1 MEIIRDTGVL
11 RNRAETLRKEGKR
24 IGFVPTMGYFHEG
37 HLNLMRMSVSDCD
50 VTIISNYVNPTQF
63 DRRDDLESYPVN
75 FERDRKMAEELG
87 VDIMFYPENLY
98 QPYHKTWV
106 NTEKLTDVLC
116 GRSRPGH
123 FRGVA
128 TIVCKLFNI
137 VNPHVAYF
145 GQKDAQQAA
154 VIGQMIKD
162 LNYDIRLVLSP
173 IIREPDGLALS
184 SRNVRLT
191 PEHRKKAPVL
201 YEKLQIIDK
210 KILPD
215 LSNKDMLIQEAKKT
229 IEAIPGVK
237 VDYIDIRSWP
247 DLGKPKKETRHL
259 LIAGAVF
266 MGKVRLID
274 NIIKEL

>member
-1 MEIIRDTGVL
+1 MDIIRETDIL
-11 RNRAETLRKEGKR
+11 RNRVEILRKEGKR

-50 VTIISNYVNPTQF
+50 VTIVSNYINPTQF
-63 DRRDDLESYPVN
+63 DRQDDLETYPADI
-75 FERDRKMAEELG
+75 ERDRAMAEALG

-98 QPYHKTWV
+98 QPDHKTWV
-106 NTEKLTDVLC
+106 STEKLTDVLC

-137 VNPHVAYF
+137 VNPHVTYF

-154 VIGQMIKD
+154 VIGQMIRD
-162 LNYDIRLVLSP
+162 LNYNIQLVLSP

-215 LSNKDMLIQEAKKT
+215 LSNKDDLIQEAKKS
-229 IEAIPGVK
+229 IEAIPGIR

-247 DLGKPKKETRHL
+247 DLGKPDHETRHL
-259 LIAGAVF
+259 LIAGAIF

>member
-1 MEIIRDTGVL
+1 MEIIRETDIL
-11 RNRAETLRKEGKR
+11 RNRVETLRKEGKR

-50 VTIISNYVNPTQF
+50 VTIVSNYINPTQF
-63 DRRDDLESYPVN
+63 DRQDDLEAYPADI
-75 FERDRKMAEELG
+75 ERDRAMAEALD

-98 QPYHKTWV
+98 ESDHKTWV
-106 NTEKLTDVLC
+106 NIEKLTDVLC

-137 VNPHVAYF
+137 VNPHVTYF

-154 VIGQMIKD
+154 VIGQMIRD
-162 LNYDIRLVLSP
+162 LNYDIQLILSP
-173 IIREPDGLALS
+173 IIREPDGLAMS

-215 LSNKDMLIQEAKKT
+215 LSNKDELIWEAKKT
-229 IEAIPGVK
+229 IEAIPGVR

-247 DLGKPKKETRHL
+247 DLEKPDHTSRHL
-259 LIAGAVF
+259 LIAGAMF

>member
-1 MEIIRDTGVL
+1 MNIIRDTEKL
-11 RNRAETLRKEGKR
+11 RQQVNTLCKNGKR

-37 HLNLMRMSVSDCD
+37 HLNLIRMSVSDCD
-50 VTIISNYVNPTQF
+50 ITVVSNYINPAQF
-63 DRRDDLESYPVN
+63 DRKDDLEAYPMD
-75 FERDRKMAEELG
+75 FRRDREQAEKLG

-98 QPYHKTWV
+98 RPDHRTWV
-106 NTEKLTDVLC
+106 ITEELTNVLC

-137 VNPHVAYF
+137 VNPHVTYF

-162 LNYDIRLVLSP
+162 LNFDIELVLSP
-173 IIREPDGLALS
+173 IIREPDGLAMS
-184 SRNVRLT
+184 SRNVLLT

-201 YEKLQIIDK
+201 YEQLKVIDK
-210 KILPD
+210 KLLSD
-215 LSNKDMLIQEAKKT
+215 LSNTGELTAEAKKQ
-229 IEAIPGVK
+229 IESIPGAR
-237 VDYIDIRSWP
+237 VDYLEVLSWP
-247 DLGKPKKETRHL
+247 DLKTPDENSDRL

-266 MGKVRLID
+266 FSNVRLID
-274 NIIKEL
+274 NIIKEI